1 MMRRVG
7 RFLRQS
13 KGLGQWSNFIARAMQ
28 QLWRNR
34 IPADATESG
43 QAVGKKQQKLLGT
56 EKPPIQGPPFP
67 LPPGSDHYRCSG
79 REINCACKQT
89 QNPKNQ

>member
-67 LPPGSDHYRCSG
+67 LPPRSFPMQRARSQL
-79 REINCACKQT
+79 RLQT
-89 QNPKNQ
+89 NPKTKNQ